1 MRSYNLTFY
10 PNFFHSCEIRFA
22 RSCRK
27 FHWTGFLLASA
38 ISFCY
43 MMVMLPITIRKR
55 TITKADLD
63 SIQIAV
69 NEHWNKGRTPIS
81 QILCQQWNWVQP
93 NGSLCDMV
101 ARGYMLALYR
111 AGYITLPPKKQN
123 PSNPFLLRKKPDVIG
138 IESLP
143 VNTNLK
149 TLLPLK
155 FVQVRR
161 TSSEALFNS
170 LIQEYHYLGYTQPVG
185 EHLKYL
191 IYAKDKVVAA
201 IAFSSAPRHIGPRDA
216 FIGWDQHTRKQN
228 IHLICY
234 NIRFLILPW
243 VSVKYLASHILSK
256 VSKILSGDWEKLYNH
271 RLYYIETFVDTER
284 FLGTCYRAANWI
296 YLGKTKGLGKD
307 SMDKKVNRS
316 IKDIYGYP
324 LTKDFRKHLLRS
336 AS

>member
-1 MRSYNLTFY
+1 LRSSHIYAKVY
-10 PNFFHSCEIRFA
+10 SIMEIDVKYRNRIA
-22 RSCRK
+22 CPEDIQIINDLINK
-27 FHWTGFLLASA
+27 NPA
-38 ISFCY
+38 ISRRALSVKFCQE
-43 MMVMLPITIRKR
+43 V
-55 TITKADLD
+55 
-63 SIQIAV
+63 
-69 NEHWNKGRTPIS
+69 G
-81 QILCQQWNWVQP
+81 WVQP

-101 ARGYMLALYR
+101 ARGYMLALFR
-111 AGYITLPPKKQN
+111 AGYISLPPKKQT

>member
-1 MRSYNLTFY
+1 MELNLKYRGRIATNKDIQLINDLMRQNPEVSRHRLSKLF
-10 PNFFHSCEIRFA
+10 CEATDWRQA
-22 RSCRK
+22 
-27 FHWTGFLLASA
+27 
-38 ISFCY
+38 
-43 MMVMLPITIRKR
+43 
-55 TITKADLD
+55 
-63 SIQIAV
+63 
-69 NEHWNKGRTPIS
+69 
-81 QILCQQWNWVQP
+81 
-93 NGSLCDMV
+93 NGALRDMV
-101 ARGYMLALYR
+101 ARSYMLELER
-111 AGYITLPPKKQN
+111 AGYIKLPAKKSYPPN
-123 PSNPFLLRKKPDVIG
+123 PMLERKKPDVIG

-161 TSSEALFNS
+161 TPREALFNS
-170 LIQEYHYLGYTQPVG
+170 LIQEHHYLGYTQPVG

-191 IYAKDKVVAA
+191 IYAKDKVIAA

-216 FIGWDQHTRKQN
+216 FIGWDPSTRRQN

-234 NIRFLILPW
+234 NLRFLILPW

-256 VSKILSGDWEKLYNH
+256 ISGTISEHWQKLYH
-271 RLYYIETFVDTER
+271 HPVYYIETFVDTER
-284 FLGTCYRAANWI
+284 FLGTCYKASNWI

-324 LTKDFRKHLLRS
+324 LIGDFRKHLLRS

>member
-1 MRSYNLTFY
+1 MELNLKYRGRIATSEDIKLIGDLARENPEASRHRLSKLF
-10 PNFFHSCEIRFA
+10 CEA
-22 RSCRK
+22 
-27 FHWTGFLLASA
+27 T
-38 ISFCY
+38 
-43 MMVMLPITIRKR
+43 
-55 TITKADLD
+55 
-63 SIQIAV
+63 
-69 NEHWNKGRTPIS
+69 
-81 QILCQQWNWVQP
+81 NWRQA
-93 NGSLCDMV
+93 NGALRDMV
-101 ARGYMLALYR
+101 ARSYMLELDR
-111 AGYITLPPKKQN
+111 AGYIKLPAKKSYPPN
-123 PSNPFLLRKKPDVIG
+123 PMLERKKPKEIKISKDLIA
-138 IESLP
+138 SP
-143 VNTNLK
+143 LK
-149 TLLPLK
+149 SILPLN
-155 FVQVRR
+155 FLQVRR

-170 LIQEYHYLGYTQPVG
+170 LVQEYHYLGYTQPVG

-228 IHLICY
+228 IDLICY

-243 VSVKYLASHILSK
+243 VSVKYLASHILSRVTK
-256 VSKILSGDWEKLYNH
+256 VLPCDWQKLYH
-271 RLYYIETFVDTER
+271 HPVYYIETFVDTGR
-284 FLGTCYRAANWI
+284 FVGTCYKAANWI

>member
-1 MRSYNLTFY
+1 MELNLKYRGRIATNKDIQLINDLMRQNPEVSRHRLSKLF
-10 PNFFHSCEIRFA
+10 CEATDWRQA
-22 RSCRK
+22 
-27 FHWTGFLLASA
+27 
-38 ISFCY
+38 
-43 MMVMLPITIRKR
+43 
-55 TITKADLD
+55 
-63 SIQIAV
+63 
-69 NEHWNKGRTPIS
+69 
-81 QILCQQWNWVQP
+81 
-93 NGSLCDMV
+93 NGALRDMV
-101 ARGYMLALYR
+101 ARSYMLELER
-111 AGYITLPPKKQN
+111 AGYIKLPAKKSYPPN
-123 PSNPFLLRKKPDVIG
+123 PMLERKKPDVIG

-161 TSSEALFNS
+161 TPREALFNS
-170 LIQEYHYLGYTQPVG
+170 LIQEHHYLGYTQPVG

-191 IYAKDKVVAA
+191 IYAKDKVIAA

-216 FIGWDQHTRKQN
+216 FIGWDPSTRRQN

-234 NIRFLILPW
+234 NLRFLILPW

-256 VSKILSGDWEKLYNH
+256 ISGTISEHWQKLYH
-271 RLYYIETFVDTER
+271 HPVYYIETFVDTER
-284 FLGTCYRAANWI
+284 FLGTCYKASNWI

-324 LTKDFRKHLLRS
+324 LTRDFRGHLLRS